1 MFVKNSGWKEPG
13 VSGLG
18 SPGEKRGQKELYWLH
33 SMAWKKVSGKRN
45 IHQKKF
51 FFKFGC
57 FFFFLFVFNLTVP
70 SLSCGIWELAP

>member
-1 MFVKNSGWKEPG
+1 MGWGHLGRKEDKKNSTGSIAWPG
-13 VSGLG
+13 RRYLD
-18 SPGEKRGQKELYWLH
+18 
-33 SMAWKKVSGKRN
+33 KRN